1 AARCTAASSPPLPT
15 SRSAT
20 RSPSPPSRRPRP
32 LPQIS
37 ASTSPVAQRK
47 ATGSRHASTSTSLAP
62 ASPSAIATSA
72 SARRASCARAQC
84 SWSPGPSPKP
94 EPVARLPQWM
104 LVFWPYVLSALV
116 VALWL
121 AILWRRI
128 DRKLQFVIVA
138 FVACAVA
145 NMAIEFVCVY
155 LVPLD
160 VAGTPPPDI
169 RNVHLRFL
177 ITAAVQAPVA
187 LGLAYYIAA
196 RTRVDR
202 WQQP

>member
-1 AARCTAASSPPLPT
+1 
-15 SRSAT
+15 
-20 RSPSPPSRRPRP
+20 
-32 LPQIS
+32 
-37 ASTSPVAQRK
+37 
-47 ATGSRHASTSTSLAP
+47 
-62 ASPSAIATSA
+62 
-72 SARRASCARAQC
+72 
-84 SWSPGPSPKP
+84 
-94 EPVARLPQWM
+94 VARIPHWVI
-104 LVFWPYVLSALV
+104 VFWPYVLSALV

-121 AILWRRI
+121 ALLRRRI
-128 DRKLQFVIVA
+128 EHKLQFVIVA

-145 NMAIEFVCVY
+145 SMAIEFVCAY

-169 RNVHLRFL
+169 RNLRLRFL

-187 LGLAYYIAA
+187 LVLAYYIAA